1 MLCETDP
8 IIADIG
14 HVVRHGAAVVD
25 HERVGICP
33 RPSGVRLFALKFQLQ
48 ARIGP
53 EILSKAIELGHF
65 PTVPPAIEPY
75 RLDPLFAELT
85 SLRGVG
91 EALGKLMARA
101 LGGGR
106 IVDLLFHLPESYV
119 DRRQRTT
126 IRAALPLQI
135 VTLEVE
141 VISITPP
148 ETPRQPT
155 KVTVTDGSGFCDL
168 VFFRAFPHQ
177 KLRPGARVLIGGKMD
192 DRRQIA
198 HPDHIA
204 PAEKPEL
211 FPGVE
216 QIWPLTAGLFAW
228 HLRKPVAEA
237 LTRIPMLPEWH
248 DAALMRRQGWAGFA
262 EALAALQAP
271 TALPAPFFRQR
282 LAYDELLAGQI
293 AMSLMRRRVRNRPG
307 RALAGDDHLRAQ
319 TLAAFGF
326 DLTEP
331 QRHVLAEIDADL
343 AAPRRMLRLLQGDVG
358 SGKTLVAILAMLRA
372 VEAGGQAAIMAPTEI
387 LARQH
392 ARTLARIGPVPSALL
407 AGSVTGRERARVLE
421 GFADGTIP
429 IAIGTH
435 ALVQDGVEFQD
446 LALAVID
453 EQHRFGVNQRL
464 MLGAKGEQ
472 TDVLVMTATPIPRT
486 MLLTQWGEMQV
497 SRLDGKPAGRKPI
510 RTTTHP
516 LSSLAVVCDAVSRA
530 ISSGARVYWV
540 CPMVSESEVMDLAA
554 VEARFASLADR
565 FGPVMGLAHGR
576 QDTNIRE
583 QALAEFAAGRTQLLV
598 ATTVIEVGLDVPEAS
613 VIVIEQAERFGLAQL
628 HQLRG
633 RVGRGAA
640 ESFCLL
646 LYNDQLTET
655 ARKRLMLLRETED
668 GFRIADEDFRLR
680 GGGDLLGT
688 RQSGL
693 PGWRLANP
701 ETDEGLLHMAGRD
714 AEALLSRDPDLSSD
728 RGRAIRLLLRLFGRD
743 DAFRTLHSG

>member
-1 MLCETDP
+1 M
-8 IIADIG
+8 
-14 HVVRHGAAVVD
+14 
-25 HERVGICP
+25 
-33 RPSGVRLFALKFQLQ
+33 
-48 ARIGP
+48 
-53 EILSKAIELGHF
+53 
-65 PTVPPAIEPY
+65 EPY
-75 RLDPLFAELT
+75 QLDPLFAELT
-85 SLRGVG
+85 GLRGVG
-91 EALGKLMARA
+91 DALGKLMARA
-101 LGGGR
+101 VGGAR
-106 IVDLLFHLPESYV
+106 IIDLLFHLPETYV
-119 DRRQRTT
+119 DRRERTT
-126 IRAALPLQI
+126 IRDALPQQI

-141 VISITPP
+141 VVRITPP

-155 KVTVTDGSGFCDL
+155 KVTVADSTGFCDL
-168 VFFRAFPHQ
+168 IFFRAFPRA
-177 KLRPGARVLIGGKMD
+177 KLAVGARILLAGKMD

-204 PAEKPEL
+204 PAEKPEQ

-216 QIWPLTAGLFAW
+216 QVWPLTAGLFAW
-228 HLRKPVAEA
+228 HLRKPIAEA
-237 LTRIPMLPEWH
+237 LTRIPAMPEWH
-248 DAALMRRQGWAGFA
+248 DAALMKREGWTDFTDALRR
-262 EALAALQAP
+262 LQTPASM
-271 TALPAPFFRQR
+271 PAPDLRQR

-293 AMSLMRRRVRNRPG
+293 AMALLRRRVRDRPG
-307 RALAGDDHLRAQ
+307 RALIGDGHLRAQ
-319 TLAAFGF
+319 TLAAFGH

-392 ARTLARIGPVPSALL
+392 ARTLARIGPVPAALL
-407 AGSVTGRERARVLE
+407 ASSVTGKERARVLE
-421 GFADGTIP
+421 GFADGSIP

-435 ALVQDGVEFQD
+435 ALVQEAVEFHD

-486 MLLTQWGEMQV
+486 MLLTQWGEMQT

-516 LSSLAVVCDAVSRA
+516 LSSLGVVCNAVERA
-530 ISSGARVYWV
+530 IANGARVYWV
-540 CPMVSESEVMDLAA
+540 CPMVSESEALDLAA

-565 FGPVMGLAHGR
+565 FGPIMGLAHGR
-576 QDTNIRE
+576 QDTNTRE
-583 QALAEFAAGRTQLLV
+583 QALADFAAGRTKLLV
-598 ATTVIEVGLDVPEAS
+598 ATTVIEVGVDVPEAS

-646 LYNDQLTET
+646 LYDDQMSET

-693 PGWRLANP
+693 PGWRIANP

-714 AEALLSRDPDLSSD
+714 AEALLSRDPTLSSE
-728 RGRAIRLLLRLFGRD
+728 RGQAIRLLLRLFGRD

>member
-1 MLCETDP
+1 MTAYDVRAP
-8 IIADIG
+8 KFFPNPTNSG
-14 HVVRHGAAVVD
+14 TPPHVPFHV
-25 HERVGICP
+25 
-33 RPSGVRLFALKFQLQ
+33 
-48 ARIGP
+48 
-53 EILSKAIELGHF
+53 
-65 PTVPPAIEPY
+65 EPW
-75 RLDPLFAELT
+75 RLDPLFAELI

-91 EALGKLMARA
+91 DALGKLMARA

-106 IVDLLFHLPESYV
+106 VIDLLFHLPESYI
-119 DRRQRTT
+119 DRRHRTT
-126 IRAALPLQI
+126 IRAALPLQT

-155 KVTVTDGSGFCDL
+155 KVTVTDGTGFCDL

-177 KLRPGARVLIGGKMD
+177 KLRPGQRVLIAGKMD

-204 PAEKPEL
+204 PAEKPEQ

-216 QIWPLTAGLFAW
+216 QVWPLTAGLFAW
-228 HLRKPVAEA
+228 HLRKPMAEA
-237 LTRIPMLPEWH
+237 LTRIPSLPEWH
-248 DAALMRRQGWAGFA
+248 DPALMQRQGWPGFA
-262 EALAALQAP
+262 ESLSALQAP
-271 TALPAPFFRQR
+271 AALPSPIPRQR

-293 AMSLMRRRVRNRPG
+293 AMGLMRRRVRDRPG
-307 RALAGDDHLRAQ
+307 RTLAGDGSLRAR

-326 DLTEP
+326 QLTEP

-372 VEAGGQAAIMAPTEI
+372 VESGGQAAIMAPTEI

-392 ARTLARIGPVPSALL
+392 ARTLARICPVPSALL
-407 AGSVTGRERARVLE
+407 ASSVTGRERARVLE
-421 GFADGTIP
+421 GFADGSIP

-435 ALVQDGVEFQD
+435 ALVQEAVEFRD

-464 MLGAKGEQ
+464 MLGAKGEN

-486 MLLTQWGEMQV
+486 MLLTQWGEMQT

-516 LSSLAVVCDAVSRA
+516 LSSLGVVCDAVARA
-530 ISSGARVYWV
+530 IAGGARVYWV
-540 CPMVSESEVMDLAA
+540 CPMVSESEVLDLAA

-565 FGPVMGLAHGR
+565 FGPIMGLAHGR
-576 QDTNIRE
+576 QDTNVRE
-583 QALAEFAAGRTQLLV
+583 QALADFAAGRTQLLV
-598 ATTVIEVGLDVPEAS
+598 ATTVIEVGVDVPEAS

-646 LYNDQLTET
+646 LYDDQMSET

-714 AEALLSRDPDLSSD
+714 AESLLTRDPDLSSE
-728 RGRAIRLLLRLFGRD
+728 RGQAIRLLLRLFGRD